1 MRGIITLAV
10 LVGGLAMTQPVAA
23 QSANARACD
32 DPAPER
38 AIQGC
43 SEIIEAG
50 GERGMPLFQAHFNRG
65 LAYAQRNRHIDA
77 IADYDAALKIR
88 RKDPAVLQSRCWSR
102 SVAGRL
108 TQAIE
113 DCNAALALRPDDPD
127 TLEIRGFTWRKM
139 REFEK
144 SLADY
149 DAALALR
156 PQQADTLFGRGV
168 TLYDMGVREEAQAD
182 FAAARS
188 LQPDIAD
195 HYARIGIRRAFDSY
209 GSITRT
215 GEPSS
220 QALTAST
227 VSP

>member
-1 MRGIITLAV
+1 
-10 LVGGLAMTQPVAA
+10 
-23 QSANARACD
+23 
-32 DPAPER
+32 
-38 AIQGC
+38 
-43 SEIIEAG
+43 
-50 GERGMPLFQAHFNRG
+50 
-65 LAYAQRNRHIDA
+65 
-77 IADYDAALKIR
+77 
-88 RKDPAVLQSRCWSR
+88 
-102 SVAGRL
+102 
-108 TQAIE
+108 
-113 DCNAALALRPDDPD
+113 
-127 TLEIRGFTWRKM
+127 IRGFTWRKM

>member
-1 MRGIITLAV
+1 MRGILAV
-10 LVGGLAMTQPVAA
+10 AGLVVGLAISQPASA

-32 DPAPER
+32 DPAPDR
-38 AIQGC
+38 AIKGC

-50 GERGMPLFQAHFNRG
+50 GERGMSLFQAHFNRG
-65 LAYAQRNRHIDA
+65 LAYAQRNRHLNA

-88 RKDPAVLQSRCWSR
+88 RKDAAVLKSRCWSR

-113 DCNAALALRPDDPD
+113 DCNAALALNPDDPD
-127 TLEIRGFTWRKM
+127 TLEMRGFTWRKM

-156 PQQADTLFGRGV
+156 PERADTLFGRGV
-168 TLYDMGVREEAQAD
+168 TLYDMGVREDALAD

-195 HYARIGIRRAFDSY
+195 RYARFGVRRAIDNY
-209 GSITRT
+209 GSMTRT
-215 GEPSS
+215 GAPSS
-220 QALTAST
+220 HALTAST

>member
-1 MRGIITLAV
+1 MRSILAV
-10 LVGGLAMTQPVAA
+10 AGLALGLAISQPASA

-32 DPAPER
+32 DPAPDR
-38 AIQGC
+38 AIKGC
-43 SEIIEAG
+43 SEVIEAG
-50 GERGMPLFQAHFNRG
+50 GERGMSLFHAHFNRG
-65 LAYAQRNRHIDA
+65 LAYAQRNRHLEA
-77 IADYDAALKIR
+77 IADYDVALKLR
-88 RKDPAVLQSRCWSR
+88 RKDAAVLQSRCWSR

-108 TQAIE
+108 TQAID
-113 DCNAALALRPDDPD
+113 DCNAALALQPDDPD

-156 PQQADTLFGRGV
+156 PQRADALFGRGV
-168 TLYDMGVREEAQAD
+168 TLYDMGVRQEAQAD

-188 LQPDIAD
+188 LQPDIAVR
-195 HYARIGIRRAFDSY
+195 YARIGIRRAFDSY